1 MVREIIRV
9 KDEFYRV
16 HIPKEYVNKK
26 VEILVLPFDENDEN
40 DENSASRILKKTSGI
55 LKDKNIDPIKWQEEI
70 RIDREI

>member
-26 VEILVLPFDENDEN
+26 VEISV
-40 DENSASRILKKTSGI
+40 S
-55 LKDKNIDPIKWQEEI
+55 IKEK
-70 RIDREI
+70 

>member
-40 DENSASRILKKTSGI
+40 SASRILKKTSGI

>member
-1 MVREIIRV
+1 MLREIIRV

-40 DENSASRILKKTSGI
+40 STSRILKKTSGI
-55 LKDKNIDPIKWQEEI
+55 LKDKNIDPIKWQEEM